1 MMNSLSAYCIKSARS
16 LISLLAVLMCLGAI
30 GTVVPARAADEAKQP
45 AAEQKPNEQADANS
59 TVAASTVVARI
70 GDYTITREELE
81 QRVMRELYPN
91 DFESFAEDSKPV
103 DAETVLQKML
113 TEKAMMIEGRE
124 KGYLNREDVRTPINR
139 FKQTKLV
146 GLVCQEYIEANE
158 SKITP
163 TEEEIKQKLMADPN
177 ATRER
182 AVQAIRRVKGI
193 RLLNQYYAEIY
204 KKSNVRRLKQNFPK
218 AVQIHQRLMTQP
230 KKARKVNF
238 IRTWQVR
245 DELTQSEKDMV
256 LVEFNGGKVTL
267 YDWFNTLCDIVPP
280 RRPRDLNTIAG
291 VERLL
296 DRSLSRPL
304 LVARA
309 KSLGLDRNEKYL
321 KEVRDYEDRMLL
333 GQIRS
338 AKLKEAKQPT
348 PEEITAYF
356 NGHKKEFVTGRNLKV
371 DMIWCKDHEEAEKV
385 KADLNAGKS
394 FDAVK
399 KECDPNDKT
408 KPHMTYAGSEGLFWK
423 DLWAGEPNDVLGPL
437 KGFHGQKVQWRIVK
451 VLEKNPGKEREY
463 SSNMDGQIKS
473 RIMTERNDAL
483 MAQYSK
489 ELLEKHSH
497 QIYADKIKDIN
508 PLNIP

>member
-1 MMNSLSAYCIKSARS
+1 MMKSFSAYCIKPGVPF
-16 LISLLAVLMCLGAI
+16 LSLLIVLSCFVAI
-30 GTVVPARAADEAKQP
+30 GPAVPARAADEPKQP
-45 AAEQKPNEQADANS
+45 ADEQKPSEHAD
-59 TVAASTVVARI
+59 TTLTASTVVARI
-70 GDYTITREELE
+70 GDYTITRGELE
-81 QRVMRELYPN
+81 QRLMRELYPN
-91 DFESFAEDSKPV
+91 DYDDFAEDTKPV
-103 DAETVLQKML
+103 DAETVLQEML
-113 TEKAMMIEGRE
+113 AEKAMAIEGRE
-124 KGYLNREDVRTPINR
+124 KGYLNREDIRTPIDR
-139 FKQTKLV
+139 FQETKLV
-146 GLVCQEYIEANE
+146 GLLCEKHIEANE
-158 SKITP
+158 SKIAP
-163 TEEEIKQKLMADPN
+163 TKEEIKQKLMADPN
-177 ATRER
+177 ITPER
-182 AVQAIRRVKGI
+182 AAQAIRRVKGI

-218 AVQIHQRLMTQP
+218 LIEIYKRLLTQP

-245 DELTQSEKDMV
+245 DELTQSEKDMI

-291 VERLL
+291 AERLL

-304 LVARA
+304 LVAQA

-321 KEVRDYEDRMLL
+321 KEVRDYEDRILL
-333 GQIRS
+333 GRVRS
-338 AKLKEAKQPT
+338 TKLEEAKQPT

-356 NGHKKEFVTGRNLKV
+356 NEHKKEFVAGRNLKIDV
-371 DMIWCKDHEEAEKV
+371 IWCKDHKEAEKA
-385 KADLNAGKS
+385 KAVLEAGED

-399 KECDPNDKT
+399 QQYDPNDKT
-408 KPHMTYAGSEGLFWK
+408 KPYTSYASSEGLFWK

-451 VLEKNPGKEREY
+451 VLEKNLGKQQEY
-463 SSNMDGQIKS
+463 SSSMDGQIKS
-473 RIMTERNDAL
+473 RIMSQRNEAL
-483 MAQYSK
+483 IAQYSK

-497 QIYADKIKDIN
+497 QIYADKIKGID